1 VAIAGAAP
9 GGESGGPDPPAS
21 TRGTCANR
29 VNMVSFSPE
38 LVGGRV
44 LLRTTDTAVVNDENR
59 ASDNNLR
66 VESRFL
72 SVCAG
77 HIYCLS

>member
-1 VAIAGAAP
+1 
-9 GGESGGPDPPAS
+9 
-21 TRGTCANR
+21 
-29 VNMVSFSPE
+29 M
-38 LVGGRV
+38 GGRV
-44 LLRTTDTAVVNDENR
+44 LLRTNDTAVVNDENR